1 MTGQASCRVDGKDP
15 ILEERD
21 WLAVKFEEH
30 RAHLR
35 AVAYRMLGST
45 NEADDAVQ
53 EAWLRLSRSGVS
65 GIDNLGGWLTTVVG
79 RVCLDTLR
87 SRKAKREES
96 LDDEQ
101 SPAPIAARRRTPGRD
116 PEQEAILA
124 DSVSLA
130 LLVVL
135 DRLDPAERLA
145 FVMHDMFDVP
155 FDEIASVL
163 GRTEV
168 ATRKLASR
176 ARQRV
181 RGAPSV
187 THAEFSQQRQTVEA
201 FLAAMRSGDFEA
213 LLRVLDPDVVV
224 RLEEGAGRPGAPRE
238 IHGAANWARGAITF
252 SQFAQFITPAVING
266 AVGLVLA
273 PGGRLSRAVIFQFA
287 NGKISEAEVIVDPV
301 RLRALDLAVMQD
313 S

>member
-1 MTGQASCRVDGKDP
+1 MSEGHR
-15 ILEERD
+15 E
-21 WLAVKFEEH
+21 WLARQFEGH
-30 RAHLR
+30 RSHLR
-35 AVAYRMLGST
+35 AVAYRMLGASA
-45 NEADDAVQ
+45 EADDAVQ
-53 EAWLRLSRSGVS
+53 EAWLRLSRSGGE
-65 GIDNLGGWLTTVVG
+65 GIENLGGWLTTVVA

-87 SRKAKREES
+87 SRQAKREDS
-96 LDDEQ
+96 LDDER
-101 SPAPIAARRRTPGRD
+101 AAVPVAGRVRAAGRD

-135 DRLDPAERLA
+135 DRLEPAERLA

-155 FDEIASVL
+155 FDEIAPML

-181 RGAPSV
+181 RGVAAVPS
-187 THAEFSQQRQTVEA
+187 ADLSQQRETVEA
-201 FLAAMRSGDFEA
+201 FLAAMRAGDFEA
-213 LLRVLDPDVVV
+213 LLRVLNPDVVV
-224 RLEEGAGRPGAPRE
+224 RLDEGGGRPGAPRE

-273 PGGRLSRAVIFQFA
+273 PGGRLSRALVFQFA
-287 NGKISEAEVIVDPV
+287 QDKISQAEVIVDPA
-301 RLRALDLAVMQD
+301 RLRELDLAVLE
-313 S
+313 

>member
-1 MTGQASCRVDGKDP
+1 M
-15 ILEERD
+15 EERT
-21 WLAVKFEEH
+21 WLAGKFEEH
-30 RAHLR
+30 RPHLR

-45 NEADDAVQ
+45 GEADDAVQ
-53 EAWLRLSRSGVS
+53 EAWLRLNRSGDK
-65 GIDNLGGWLTTVVG
+65 GIENLGGWLTTVVAH
-79 RVCLDTLR
+79 VCLDALR
-87 SRKAKREES
+87 SRQAKREES
-96 LDDEQ
+96 LDDDQ
-101 SPAPIAARRRTPGRD
+101 SPVPKGGRNRAPGRD
-116 PEQEAILA
+116 PEQQAILA

-130 LLVVL
+130 VLVVL

-155 FDEIASVL
+155 FDEIAPVL

-181 RGAPSV
+181 RGVPPVS
-187 THAEFSQQRQTVEA
+187 HAEFSQQRQTVEA
-201 FLAAMRSGDFEA
+201 FLEAMRAGDFEA

-224 RLEEGAGRPGAPRE
+224 RLDEGAGRPGALRE

-273 PGGRLSRAVIFQFA
+273 PGGRLSRAVVFQFA
-287 NGKISEAEVIVDPV
+287 NGKISEADVIVDPA
-301 RLRALDLAVMQD
+301 RLRALDLAVLQED
-313 S
+313 RDPAKSI

>member
-1 MTGQASCRVDGKDP
+1 MSEGHS
-15 ILEERD
+15 E
-21 WLAVKFEEH
+21 WLARQFEGH
-30 RAHLR
+30 RSHLR
-35 AVAYRMLGST
+35 AVAYRMLGASA
-45 NEADDAVQ
+45 EADDAVQ
-53 EAWLRLSRSGVS
+53 EAWLRLSRSGGE
-65 GIDNLGGWLTTVVG
+65 GIENLGGWLTTVVA

-87 SRKAKREES
+87 SRQAKREES
-96 LDDEQ
+96 LDNEQ
-101 SPAPIAARRRTPGRD
+101 APAPMAGKIREPGRD

-135 DRLDPAERLA
+135 DRLEPAERLA

-155 FDEIASVL
+155 FDEIAPML

-181 RGAPSV
+181 RGVSAVPS
-187 THAEFSQQRQTVEA
+187 ADLSQQRETVEA
-201 FLAAMRSGDFEA
+201 FLAAMRAGDFEA

-224 RLEEGAGRPGAPRE
+224 RLDQGAGRAGAPPRE
-238 IHGAANWARGAITF
+238 IHGAVDWARGAITF

-266 AVGLVLA
+266 AVGLVFA
-273 PGGRLSRAVIFQFA
+273 PGGRLSRALTFQFA
-287 NGKISEAEVIVDPV
+287 NGRISQAEVIVDPA
-301 RLRALDLAVMQD
+301 RLSALDLAVLE
-313 S
+313 

>member
-1 MTGQASCRVDGKDP
+1 MSEGHS
-15 ILEERD
+15 E
-21 WLAVKFEEH
+21 WLAAQFEGH
-30 RAHLR
+30 RSHLR
-35 AVAYRMLGST
+35 AVAYRMLGATS
-45 NEADDAVQ
+45 EADDAVQ
-53 EAWLRLSRSGVS
+53 EAWLRLSRSGGE
-65 GIDNLGGWLTTVVG
+65 GIDNLGGWLTTVVA

-87 SRKAKREES
+87 SRQAKREEP
-96 LDDEQ
+96 LDDEDA
-101 SPAPIAARRRTPGRD
+101 PTPIAAKHRAPGRD

-124 DSVSLA
+124 GSVSLA

-135 DRLDPAERLA
+135 DRLEPAERLA

-155 FDEIASVL
+155 FDEIASML

-181 RGAPSV
+181 RGFSAVPS
-187 THAEFSQQRQTVEA
+187 ADLSQQRETVEA
-201 FLAAMRSGDFEA
+201 FLEAMRAGDFEA

-224 RLEEGAGRPGAPRE
+224 RLEAGAGHPGAPPRE

-273 PGGRLSRAVIFQFA
+273 PGGRLSRALIFQFA
-287 NGKISEAEVIVDPV
+287 GGKISEAEVIVDPA
-301 RLRALDLAVMQD
+301 RLRELDLAVLE
-313 S
+313 